1 VLLVREL
8 TLPPDPVA
16 IARRLHA
23 ARARGVALLHTAD
36 RAAPGLPAPGR
47 WSFVAAEPDR
57 RSDRLDPL
65 ADDAVPA
72 PAGPLAFAPR
82 WIGVIPYEGRR
93 SRLERAAWVG
103 ADARP
108 AVRPVDPLWYHYPA
122 VVCVDHATGRVL
134 VAGVDGP
141 AADHLAGM
149 LGGPSPVEPTLAVDV
164 ADDEPPAR
172 HAERIAAAKEL
183 ILRGDLYQVNLAR
196 RLGIRLRGGDPLALY
211 LSLSRH
217 APSAFG
223 ACLHFDDGLAVVS
236 TSPELLLRADPAQG
250 SAAGST
256 GWGDLFTV
264 PIKGTRP
271 RGGDPAEDAA
281 LARELD
287 HDPKEVAELTMIVDV
302 ERNDLGRVAARGSV
316 RVAAGPM
323 VVTHRTLHHRLALLQ
338 ARARPGASREEVL
351 AAMVPS
357 GSVTGAPKVRA
368 MEVIARLE
376 AARRGLYTGG
386 LGFVAHDGGVT
397 LAMAIRTAVLEGAEG
412 GYWTG
417 GGIVADSDP
426 AREVEE
432 TRWKALQLV
441 RAAGG

>member
-1 VLLVREL
+1 MLLVREL
-8 TLPPDPVA
+8 ALPPDPPV
-16 IARRLHA
+16 IARRLLA

-36 RAAPGLPAPGR
+36 RAAPGLPSPGR
-47 WSFVAAEPDR
+47 WSYVAAEPDR
-57 RSDRLDPL
+57 VSRLLDPL
-65 ADDAVPA
+65 ADDPAGCAV
-72 PAGPLAFAPR
+72 GPLAFVPR
-82 WIGVIPYEGRR
+82 WIGIVPYEGRR
-93 SRLERAAWVG
+93 ALLERPDWVG
-103 ADARP
+103 DDARP
-108 AVRPVDPLWYHYPA
+108 RVRPVEPFWYRYPA
-122 VVCVDHATGRVL
+122 IVGVDHVAGRVS
-134 VAGVDGP
+134 VVGVDP
-141 AADHLAGM
+141 AALDHLARLLSGAA
-149 LGGPSPVEPTLAVDV
+149 PAAPALAVDV
-164 ADDEPPAR
+164 QDEEPTAR
-172 HAERIAAAKEL
+172 HTERIAAAKEL

-196 RLGIRLRGGDPLALY
+196 RLSIRLRAGDPLALY
-211 LSLSRH
+211 LSLARH
-217 APSAFG
+217 APTAFG
-223 ACLHFDDGLAVVS
+223 ACLHLEDGLTVVS
-236 TSPELLLRADPAQG
+236 TSPELLLRADPAPSG
-250 SAAGST
+250 AGF
-256 GWGDLFTV
+256 GALFTV

-271 RGGDPAEDAA
+271 RGDDPAADAA

-287 HDPKEVAELTMIVDV
+287 HDPKEIAELTMILDV
-302 ERNDLGRVAARGSV
+302 ERNDLGRVAALGSV

-323 VVTHRTLHHRLALLQ
+323 VVTHRTLHHRLALLEAQ
-338 ARARPGASREEVL
+338 TRAGASREEVL
-351 AAMVPS
+351 AAMIPS

-386 LGFVAHDGGVT
+386 IGFVAHDGGVT